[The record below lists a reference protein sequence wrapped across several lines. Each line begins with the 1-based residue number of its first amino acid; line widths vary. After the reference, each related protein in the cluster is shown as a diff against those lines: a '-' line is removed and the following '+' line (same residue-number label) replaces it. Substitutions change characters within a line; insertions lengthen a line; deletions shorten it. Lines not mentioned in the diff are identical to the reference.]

1 MDFTFTEEQNLLRDS
16 VRAMLNR
23 VATPEYIRRCDTE
36 PRYPYELY
44 DAFVEMGLLRMPFP
58 ESVGGLGGSVIDFA
72 VIAEELGRKSYDFLG
87 AYGTCVFNGLNILHN
102 GTEAQRAHWLPKLL
116 DGSIRMSISMTEPGA
131 GSDAGAMRT
140 SARRD
145 GDAWVINGQKVFSTG
160 AGADKNVINLYART
174 QAEGPHQQAL
184 SLFLVDKDT
193 PGITLHKLDTLGR
206 RSLGTYEVFFD
217 DVRVP
222 ADRLVLTAAHP
233 RHRRIFCASAAR
245 G

>member
-58 ESVGGLGGSVIDFA
+58 ESVGGLGGNVIDFA

-102 GTEAQRAHWLPKLL
+102 GTEAQR
-116 DGSIRMSISMTEPGA
+116 
-131 GSDAGAMRT
+131 
-140 SARRD
+140 
-145 GDAWVINGQKVFSTG
+145 
-160 AGADKNVINLYART
+160 
-174 QAEGPHQQAL
+174 
-184 SLFLVDKDT
+184 
-193 PGITLHKLDTLGR
+193 
-206 RSLGTYEVFFD
+206 
-217 DVRVP
+217 
-222 ADRLVLTAAHP
+222 
-233 RHRRIFCASAAR
+233 
-245 G
+245 